1 MFSIPVGDLLASY
14 SGDSKSFS
22 FSGEVYDGYY
32 DDISFLAPLNF
43 QIRIVAVDSG
53 VEVIFDNLTTEVIYE
68 NRKHIIQISGF
79 ERTFKTR
86 IDPLEDADDVRQ
98 IENGGQTIDL
108 GPIIR
113 EEIIMACHSF

>member
-1 MFSIPVGDLLASY
+1 M
-14 SGDSKSFS
+14 
-22 FSGEVYDGYY
+22 YDGYY

-43 QIRIVAVDSG
+43 QIRIVAVDGG
-53 VEVIFDNLTTEVIYE
+53 VEVIFDNLTTRILYE
-68 NRKHIIQISGF
+68 NQKHPIQISGF
-79 ERTFKTR
+79 ERTFKTH
-86 IDPLEDADDVRQ
+86 IDPLEDADDVRK